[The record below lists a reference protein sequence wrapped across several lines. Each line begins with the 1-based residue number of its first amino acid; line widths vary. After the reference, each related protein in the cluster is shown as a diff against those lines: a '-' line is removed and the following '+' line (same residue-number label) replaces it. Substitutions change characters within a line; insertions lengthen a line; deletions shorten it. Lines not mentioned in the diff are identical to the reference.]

1 MSPDPTTKHAN
12 PAAPATTD
20 PPPEAIIESVLF
32 AAGEPVALS
41 ELAALAGCSKSA
53 LRQTL
58 EGMQKD
64 AAGCGIRPVWDTR
77 TVQLVTAPKTAPYLA
92 RYLQT
97 ELRGA
102 LSQSALE
109 TLAIVAYRG
118 PATRPQIEAIRGV
131 QSAAAVRT
139 LTIRGLI
146 TDVGRSNTPGRPILY
161 QTTVE
166 LLNQLGIESA
176 AELPPIP
183 TALTDGLAEREA
195 A

>member
-1 MSPDPTTKHAN
+1 MTQSMTSNQA
-12 PAAPATTD
+12 
-20 PPPEAIIESVLF
+20 AIIESILF

-41 ELAALAGCSKSA
+41 ELASLLSCTKPE
-53 LRQTL
+53 LRSLL
-58 EGMQKD
+58 EAMQAD
-64 AAGCGIRPVWDTR
+64 AASRGIRPVWDTR
-77 TVQLVTAPKTAPYLA
+77 VAQLVTAPDTAPFVA

-109 TLAIVAYRG
+109 TLAIIAYRG

-146 TDVGRSNTPGRPILY
+146 TDVGRSNTPGRPIRY

-166 LLNQLGIESA
+166 LLKQLGIQSA

-183 TALTDGLAEREA
+183 EELLTKLAARAPQDELEPTTETA
-195 A
+195 